1 MKKNEKGFTLVE
13 LLAVIVILSIIA
25 LIATPIVMG
34 YVNDAR
40 KKAAETSTDGIITS
54 IELGYTQASEDGDI
68 PEQIT
73 IEFNDNDFTVKNS
86 ADNTNV
92 DSLKSKILIKG
103 DKPTEGTI
111 TVNSGIISI
120 EKGLK
125 LNGFTCTY
133 QNDKIKCE

>member
-111 TVNSGIISI
+111 TVNSGIITI

>member
-40 KKAAETSTDGIITS
+40 KKAAETSTNGIITS

-92 DSLKSKILIKG
+92 DSVKSKILIKG

-111 TVNSGIISI
+111 TVNSGIITI

>member
-40 KKAAETSTDGIITS
+40 KKAAETSTNGIITS

-111 TVNSGIISI
+111 TVNSGIITI